1 MKLLSRAEEIV
12 LVTIWKLQGNAY
24 GITIREKIYEDT
36 GQKWSIGAIYAP
48 LHRIQKKGLVKTF
61 EGNPIPERGGRSKVY
76 YEVTD
81 KGKKALAEIK
91 SVNESIWNEAPNL
104 GTERS

>member
-1 MKLLSRAEEIV
+1 MKLLSRSEEIV

-24 GITIREKIYEDT
+24 GITIREKIYNDT
-36 GQKWSIGAIYAP
+36 GQKWSIGAVYAP
-48 LHRIQKKGLVKTF
+48 LHRIQKKGLVKTH
-61 EGNPIPERGGRSKVY
+61 EGKPIPERGGRSKVY

-91 SVNESIWNEAPNL
+91 TVNESIWNEAPNL
-104 GTERS
+104 GMDRS

>member
-12 LVTIWKLQGNAY
+12 LVTIWKLKGNAY
-24 GITIREKIYEDT
+24 GVTIREKIYNDT

-48 LHRIQKKGLVKTF
+48 LHRIQKKGLVTTF
-61 EGNPIPERGGRSKVY
+61 EGNPLPERGGRSKVY
-76 YEVTD
+76 YEVTS

-104 GTERS
+104 GVDKA